1 MQNKKASDQSTN
13 KAVEAI
19 QDSHFIVGVG
29 ASAGGLEAINEL
41 FDNIPEG
48 NGFSYVVIQHLSPN
62 YKSLMDELLAKHTK
76 LQIIKAEEGKVI
88 EPNCIY
94 LIPNKNNMT
103 VKNGRLSLIDKPTS
117 SVPNNAIDI
126 FFESLAADKGNR
138 VIGIVLSGT
147 GSDGTKGITAIKQQG
162 GMVIVQDPVTAKFD
176 GMPNSAIASGNY
188 DYILPPELMSEEI
201 MRYPRMLE
209 KQYTSHELSDL
220 DGVDAFQKILKL
232 IRENTSYDFTYYKRQ
247 TLERRI
253 SKRMSETG
261 VSELREYTLYLL
273 NNPEEIERLAN
284 EFLIGV
290 TCFFRDPFA
299 FEVIRDEVIPDLIN
313 RKKDDEQLKIWVTA
327 CSTGE
332 EAYSL
337 AILIHEHLERVGR
350 RKLNVKVFAT
360 DMDSRAVESAAK
372 GSYPLSI
379 ENDVPRDKLNRY
391 FTKEGERYVIN
402 RDIRK
407 MVIFAQHNIIK
418 DTPFGQMDMVSCRNM
433 LIYMRNELQ
442 KKVLETFHFSLNVGG
457 YLFLGS
463 SENCGPIK
471 DYLKEINKKW
481 NVYKTIS
488 KSRPIILDGKNIEY
502 DLKKQTKTPNVE
514 PSRSS
519 VEAKMKEAFHDAVVE
534 ELGYAAVFINEKYDL
549 LQAIGD
555 YKRFLYLPEKE
566 LRTNLLK
573 LLPRE
578 VAVALTLALRKAVS
592 ANEKVVT
599 KRIRTGKD
607 DNRRIVSLVVKPY
620 LSPHQY
626 EQKFLLVMFREE
638 KAEQKTSDTTE
649 VYDNQLNID
658 RLTELEEELK
668 ETKEDLQTTVEE
680 LETSNEE
687 LQSSN
692 EELLSSNE
700 ELQSTNEELQSL
712 NEELHTVNAEH
723 QIKIKELIE
732 LNDDLNNYFSSS
744 DIGQVFVDRDLAIR
758 KYTPAVTSQVN
769 LIESDIG
776 RPINHLSYNIKYDHF
791 VEDIRSVIDTREPI
805 EKELEVTNN
814 KYYLMRVLPYIRQD
828 QSVDGAVITFVDIT
842 RVKQLNNLLS
852 GVLQSSPNG
861 IMAFDSVFEKDKIV
875 DFRWTMANDAI
886 QHILGKAPDHLIGKQ
901 LLEEMPGMQKEGIF
915 KKLKKIASSGG
926 ILRQEVHYLHEGL
939 DIWIEVL
946 AAPMKNGVAMT
957 ITDIQDKKEGEEELF
972 IAYEEV
978 KRAEEKLR
986 DLNAEL
992 EKRVEDRTH
1001 ALTESEQRFRLVAQ
1015 ATNDAIWDWSI
1026 VTNIFWWNDTFE
1038 QIFGYDREQLEPGV
1052 NSLFNYVH
1060 PDEAEQVRNEID
1072 KVINKGDKQWSFE
1085 HRFRRADGSY
1095 AYVYNRAYVM
1105 QNEYGVPYR
1114 VLGSMIDVSR
1124 LKEVQEELKQSN
1136 ENLKRIN
1143 VDLDNFVYTA
1153 SHDLKTPIIN
1163 LESLI
1168 SILKVE
1174 INENTKKRDLV
1185 LEKMDAS
1192 VEKFK
1197 DTIKALSEITKVQ
1210 RNPDS
1215 ANEMLSIKEILK
1227 DVKEDIKQSI
1237 EEEKPEIHED
1247 LQVESLYYSRINLRS
1262 IIYNLLS
1269 NAIKYRSPQRKPVI
1283 NIASYEEKGFVVLKI
1298 EDNGLGMTERQLSKL
1313 FSMFKRFH
1321 THVQGT
1327 GIGLYMVKRM
1337 VENKEGYIEVDSE
1350 VEKGTIFRVYIKKES
1365 PDAK

>member
-1 MQNKKASDQSTN
+1 MQNKEASDHITN
-13 KAVEAI
+13 KEAEAI
-19 QDSHFIVGVG
+19 QESHFIVGVG

-76 LQIIKAEEGKVI
+76 LKIIKAEEGKEI
-88 EPNCIY
+88 QPNCIY
-94 LIPNKNNMT
+94 LIPNKNNM
-103 VKNGRLSLIDKPTS
+103 VVRNGRLHLIDKPS
-117 SVPNNAIDI
+117 SSIPNNAIDV
-126 FFESLAADKGNR
+126 FFEALAEDKGNR

-147 GSDGTKGITAIKQQG
+147 GSDGTKGIAAIKQRG

-188 DYILPPELMSEEI
+188 DFILPPELMSEEI
-201 MRYPRMLE
+201 MRYPKVVE
-209 KQYTSHELSDL
+209 KQPSSHSLYDL
-220 DGVDAFQKILKL
+220 EGIDAFQKILKL
-232 IRENTSYDFTYYKRQ
+232 IKDSTSYDFTYYKRQ

-253 SKRMSETG
+253 SKRMAEVG
-261 VSELREYTLYLL
+261 VGELREYTLFLL
-273 NNPEEIERLAN
+273 NNPEEVERLAN

-290 TCFFRDPFA
+290 TRFFRDPFA
-299 FEVIRDEVIPDLIN
+299 FDVIRDEVIPDLIN
-313 RKKDDEQLKIWVTA
+313 RKEDNEQLKVWVTA

-337 AILIHEHLERVGR
+337 AILIHEHLERLG
-350 RKLNVKVFAT
+350 KNLNVKVFAT
-360 DMDSRAVESAAK
+360 DMDSRAVEIAAK
-372 GSYPLSI
+372 GVYPLSI
-379 ENDVPRDKLNRY
+379 ESDVPRDKLNR
-391 FTKEGERYVIN
+391 FFSKDGDHFVIN

-418 DTPFGQMDMVSCRNM
+418 DPPFGQMDMVSCRNM

-463 SENCGPIK
+463 SESAGAIK
-471 DYLKEINKKW
+471 DSLKEISKKW
-481 NVYKTIS
+481 NIFQNINKS
-488 KSRPIILDGKNIEY
+488 KSFIFDGKSLENEPHRV
-502 DLKKQTKTPNVE
+502 QRTPNVQ
-514 PSRSS
+514 PKRSS
-519 VEAKMKEAFHDAVVE
+519 VEAKMKEAFHEAIIE
-534 ELGYAAVFINEKYDL
+534 EMGYAAVFINENYDL

-555 YKRFLYLPEKE
+555 YKKFLHLPEKQ
-566 LRTNLLK
+566 LRMSLLK
-573 LLPRE
+573 LVPRE
-578 VAVALTLALRKAVS
+578 LSVALTLALRKALS
-592 ANEKVVT
+592 SNEKVIP
-599 KRIRTGKD
+599 KRIRIGQND
-607 DNRRIVSLVVKPY
+607 ERRIISIVVKPY
-620 LSPHQY
+620 LSAHQY

-638 KAEQKTSDTTE
+638 KIEQVPQEDTDS
-649 VYDNQLNID
+649 YDNQINID
-658 RLTELEEELK
+658 RLAELEEELK

-723 QIKIKELIE
+723 QIKIKELVE
-732 LNDDLNNYFSSS
+732 LNDDLNNYFGSS
-744 DIGQVFVDRDLAIR
+744 DIGQIFVDRDLVIR
-758 KYTPAVTSQVN
+758 KYTPTVTNQVN
-769 LIESDIG
+769 LIDSDIG
-776 RPINHLSYNIKYDHF
+776 RPINHLSYNLKYDHF
-791 VEDIRSVIDTREPI
+791 VEDIRSVIDSSEPV

-814 KYYLMRVLPYIRQD
+814 KYYLMRILPYVRQD

-861 IMAFDSVFEKDKIV
+861 IMAFDSVFENDKLI
-875 DFRWTMANDAI
+875 DFRWTMANEASKN
-886 QHILGKAPDHLIGKQ
+886 ILGKEPDSLIGKR

-915 KKLKKIASSGG
+915 NKLKKIAGSGG
-926 ILRQEVHYLHEGL
+926 ILRQELHYQHEGL
-939 DIWIEVL
+939 DKWMEVL
-946 AAPMKNGVAMT
+946 AAPMKKGVAMT
-957 ITDIQDKKEGEEELF
+957 ITDIHDKKEAEEELF

-978 KRAEEKLR
+978 KKAEEKLR
-986 DLNAEL
+986 NLNAEL
-992 EKRVEDRTH
+992 EKRVEERTR

-1015 ATNDAIWDWSI
+1015 ATNDAIWDWNI
-1026 VTNIFWWNDTFE
+1026 VTNKFWWNDTFE
-1038 QIFGYDREQLEPGV
+1038 KIFGYNREQLEPGI
-1052 NSLFNYVH
+1052 NSLFSYLH
-1060 PDEAEQVRNEID
+1060 EDEAELVRNEID
-1072 KVINKGDKQWSFE
+1072 KAINKGDKQWSFE

-1095 AYVYNRAYVM
+1095 AFVYNRAYVL

-1114 VLGSMIDVSR
+1114 VLGSMIDVSK
-1124 LKEVQEELKQSN
+1124 LKEVEEELKRSN

-1153 SHDLKTPIIN
+1153 SHDLKAPITN

-1168 SILKVE
+1168 SILKAE
-1174 INENTKKRDLV
+1174 IDGDGKRRDLV
-1185 LEKMDAS
+1185 LEKMDS
-1192 VEKFK
+1192 SIEKFK
-1197 DTIKALSEITKVQ
+1197 GTLKALSEITKVQ
-1210 RNPDS
+1210 RSPDS
-1215 ANEMLSIKEILK
+1215 ANELLSIKEILES
-1227 DVKEDIKQSI
+1227 VKEDIKQAI

-1247 LQVESLYYSRINLRS
+1247 LQVETLYYSRINLRS

-1269 NAIKYRSPQRKPVI
+1269 NAIKYHSPDRKPVI
-1283 NIASYEEKGFVVLKI
+1283 RIASYEQENSVVLEV
-1298 EDNGLGMTERQLSKL
+1298 EDNGLGMTERQLEKL

-1337 VENKEGYIEVDSE
+1337 VENKEGFIQVESE
-1350 VEKGTIFRVYIKKES
+1350 PQKGTTFKVYIKKES
-1365 PDAK
+1365 PTEA